1 MSNFSHQFKIG
12 GVRKQTTW
20 SFGLRNMVGND
31 SNVVGNESTIEGK
44 DKSLVG
50 NYSNKEGYD
59 ANLVA
64 NSRDANGND
73 SNAVN
78 NESNMVGTDGKPSRE
93 NEKTET
99 ILDLQALGEIFKSL
113 LTGQPI
119 FKIEQ
124 RSLREYDEKHFQ
136 IREHE
141 KSSNSQS
148 NANDPNL
155 APKLRKPKLK
165 RTEPPTKIKFRCFQC
180 GKKYNRLAKL
190 LLHRYL

>member
-12 GVRKQTTW
+12 GVRKRTTW
-20 SFGLRNMVGND
+20 SFGPRNMEGND
-31 SNVVGNESTIEGK
+31 SNVAGSESIIEGK
-44 DKSLVG
+44 DKSAVG
-50 NYSNKEGYD
+50 NDSNKEGND
-59 ANLVA
+59 ANMVA

-78 NESNMVGTDGKPSRE
+78 NESNMVGIDGKPSGE
-93 NEKTET
+93 IEKTET

-113 LTGQPI
+113 LTGHPV

-124 RSLREYDEKHFQ
+124 RGLREFDKKQFQ
-136 IREHE
+136 SREHE

-148 NANDPNL
+148 KANNFNL

-165 RTEPPTKIKFRCFQC
+165 GTEPPTKIKFRCFQC

>member
-12 GVRKQTTW
+12 GVRKRSTW
-20 SFGLRNMVGND
+20 SFGPRNMVGND
-31 SNVVGNESTIEGK
+31 SNVVGNESIIEGN
-44 DKSLVG
+44 DRNVVG
-50 NYSNKEGYD
+50 NESNKGGND
-59 ANLVA
+59 VNMVA
-64 NSRDANGND
+64 NSIDANGND
-73 SNAVN
+73 SNPVN
-78 NESNMVGTDGKPSRE
+78 NESNMVGTE

-113 LTGQPI
+113 LTGHPV

-124 RSLREYDEKHFQ
+124 RGLREYDKKQFQ

-141 KSSNSQS
+141 KSPNSQS
-148 NANDPNL
+148 KASNFDL
-155 APKLRKPKLK
+155 APKLRKPKIGQNRVK
-165 RTEPPTKIKFRCFQC
+165 RTEPPMKIKFRCFQC